1 MPSPSAKRAQTVR
14 AAASGERRNGVGEGI
29 GSQGR
34 DEELNYTLPFVN
46 QEKTAAPT
54 LPAWALPLTWT
65 AVACLYTA
73 LAFIYFW
80 PLPRL
85 WQDHLGPELGDPLFV
100 LYVLKWGVHQIR
112 LGLPDF
118 WNANL
123 YFPTRGALAL
133 SDHMLGPAA
142 ELALFETVIP
152 NAIAGYNFLFLSSF
166 VASALATCWVLRR
179 CGLSWMAAVL
189 GGWMFAFSPYR
200 ISQTPHLQMLIA
212 QWIPLTLWFWDRLL
226 VERTA
231 KNAALFLLFYLLN
244 LSGGCYLA
252 YMIHFPLAAILASRA
267 LEQRREL
274 ISFRSL
280 RLFLPIALVAGAAGF
295 LLFMPYIRISHALGL
310 TRTHV
315 EIQEFGANLVSYF
328 SPSYENWYFG
338 KPTRQFLRSILD
350 GIAELLFRS
359 ENSLFAGF
367 LPTIFF
373 FVGAVAAWRTRKEG
387 PRDVWA
393 RGLAW
398 SGFVCFALSLS
409 VVYEPMMRVIP
420 GLTGMRVPARF
431 YAFVS
436 LTVVYFAARG
446 VDLLMRRLP
455 GPRVRAAV
463 AVGLAIVLAVELAPR
478 ASDWEPLTKEED
490 MPEVYTWIRDQPTI
504 HSLIELPIRQDIR
517 ENQYLYASTVHW
529 KPIANGYSGYLP
541 VSHQVLFERIHFLP
555 GPGGLDLLR
564 SLWITHILIHARRAD
579 RAEAVKAWEER
590 FATGPNPQ
598 VEQVYAAD
606 GFYVYRLLDAPPGKG
621 P

>member
-1 MPSPSAKRAQTVR
+1 
-14 AAASGERRNGVGEGI
+14 
-29 GSQGR
+29 
-34 DEELNYTLPFVN
+34 VN
-46 QEKTAAPT
+46 QESTSAPAR
-54 LPAWALPLTWT
+54 PAWELPLTWT
-65 AVACLYTA
+65 AVLCLYTA
-73 LAFIYFW
+73 LTFVYFW

-85 WQDHLGPELGDPLFV
+85 WQDHLGPELGDPLFN

-123 YFPTRGALAL
+123 FYPTRGALAL
-133 SDHMLGPAA
+133 SDHLLGPAA

-179 CGLSWMAAVL
+179 CGLSWAAAVL
-189 GGWMFAFSPYR
+189 GGWMFSYSPYR

-226 VERTA
+226 AERTA

-267 LEQRREL
+267 LEQRRAL
-274 ISFRSL
+274 LSAQSL
-280 RLFLPIALVAGAAGF
+280 RRFAPVVLVAGAAGAALF
-295 LLFMPYIRISHALGL
+295 LPYLRISHALGL
-310 TRTHV
+310 SRTHGQ
-315 EIQEFGANLVSYF
+315 IQEFGATLMSYF

-338 KPTRQFLRSILD
+338 KPTRQFLRSILG

-367 LPTIFF
+367 LPTILF
-373 FVGAVAAWRTRKEG
+373 FVGAIAAWRGRTEG

-393 RGLAW
+393 RGLAV
-398 SGFVCFALSLS
+398 SGLVCFALSLS
-409 VVYEPMMRVIP
+409 VVYEPLMRVVP
-420 GLTGMRVPARF
+420 GLSGMRVPARF

-436 LTVVYFAARG
+436 LTVAFFAARG
-446 VDLLMRRLP
+446 IDVLLRRLP
-455 GPRVRAAV
+455 GPRTRAAV
-463 AVGLAIVLAVELAPR
+463 VAGLAAVLAVELAPR
-478 ASDWEPLTKEED
+478 ASHWEPLPPED
-490 MPEVYTWIRDQPTI
+490 EMPEVYSWIRDQPAI
-504 HSLIELPIRQDIR
+504 HSLIELPIHQDIR
-517 ENQYLYASTVHW
+517 ENQALYASTVHW
-529 KPIANGYSGYLP
+529 KPIANGYSGYIP
-541 VSHQVLFERIHFLP
+541 ASHQALFERIHFLP
-555 GPGGLDLLR
+555 GPGGLELLR
-564 SLWITHILIHARRAD
+564 DLWISHILVHARRAD
-579 RAEAVKAWEER
+579 RAEIVRDWEAR

-598 VEQVYAAD
+598 VERVYAAD
-606 GFYVYRLLDAPPGKG
+606 GFYVYRVLDAPQAPAQEG

>member
-1 MPSPSAKRAQTVR
+1 M
-14 AAASGERRNGVGEGI
+14 
-29 GSQGR
+29 
-34 DEELNYTLPFVN
+34 
-46 QEKTAAPT
+46 
-54 LPAWALPLTWT
+54 
-65 AVACLYTA
+65 AVVCLYTA
-73 LAFIYFW
+73 LTFVYFW

-123 YFPTRGALAL
+123 FYPTRGALAL
-133 SDHMLGPAA
+133 SEHLIGPAA
-142 ELALFETVIP
+142 QLALFETVIP

-179 CGLSWMAAVL
+179 CGLSWAAAVL
-189 GGWMFAFSPYR
+189 GGWMFSYSSFR
-200 ISQTPHLQMLIA
+200 LSQTPHLQMLIA

-231 KNAALFLLFYLLN
+231 KSAALFLLFYLLN

-267 LEQRREL
+267 LEQRRTL
-274 ISFRSL
+274 LSWRSL
-280 RLFLPIALVAGAAGF
+280 RLFVPIALVIGVSVA
-295 LLFMPYIRISHALGL
+295 LLFLPYVRISRSLGL
-310 TRTHV
+310 TRTHA

-328 SPSYENWYFG
+328 SPSYENIYFG
-338 KPTRQFLRSILD
+338 EPAQRFLRSIL
-350 GIAELLFRS
+350 GRSAELFFRS

-373 FVGAVAAWRTRKEG
+373 LVGAVAAWRSRKEG

-398 SGFVCFALSLS
+398 SGLVCFALSLS
-409 VVYEPMMRVIP
+409 VVYEPLMRVIP
-420 GLTGMRVPARF
+420 GLSGMRVPARF

-436 LTVVYFAARG
+436 LTVVFFAARG
-446 VDLLMRRLP
+446 VDLLLRRLP
-455 GPRVRAAV
+455 GPRTRAAV
-463 AVGLAIVLAVELAPR
+463 AAGLAVVLAVELAPR
-478 ASDWEPLTKEED
+478 PLPWEPLTKEED
-490 MPEVYTWIRDQPTI
+490 MPQVYSWIRDQPAI
-504 HSLIELPIRQDIR
+504 HSLIELPIHEDIR
-517 ENQYLYASTVHW
+517 ENQILYASTVHW
-529 KPIANGYSGYLP
+529 KPIANGYSGYFP
-541 VSHQVLFERIHFLP
+541 VSHQVLFQRIHFLP

-564 SLWITHILIHARRAD
+564 SLWITHMLIHARRAD
-579 RAEAVKAWEER
+579 RAEELRDWEAR
-590 FATGPNPQ
+590 FATGPHPQ
-598 VEQVYAAD
+598 VERVYAAD
-606 GFYVYRLLDAPPGKG
+606 GFYVYRVLAAPPEDS